1 MKKTIIL
8 LFAVLSSVNLISQ
21 NLNGLTFNLPH
32 NIFVEKGIENGAFI
46 ISHSYQLCDTAS
58 SQRFGRYGN
67 PEFGSN
73 YSIAIKVKGGYIIPK
88 AVLTPWLFDDNFSRY
103 QDNYKPVSYKI
114 KYKNLSDSVKQEL
127 NNDVFSSIQKIN
139 GVDFCLVKDTS
150 SFNGDG
156 FMPDV
161 EGGVKEGW
169 CVWYVASSSAES
181 FDSLGLITTI
191 TLRHDMEIT
200 PDVNHYEI
208 ETPNTVDTF
217 IGGIYLVPVQTSI
230 GVMSLKLSGII
241 TKEGDVWQILTPFV
255 DYNIGD
261 ELFLVSSQNE
271 VISSEPV
278 LSEDNGDTSNQPS
291 RRRRNRR

>member
-21 NLNGLTFNLPH
+21 NLSGLTINLPH
-32 NIFVEKGIENGAFI
+32 NFFVEKGIENGAFI
-46 ISHSYQLCDTAS
+46 ISHSYQLCDTAN

-73 YSIAIKVKGGYIIPK
+73 YSIAIKVKGGYVIPK
-88 AVLTPWLFDDNFSRY
+88 AVLTPWLFDNNFSRY
-103 QDNYKPVSYKI
+103 QDNYKPVSYKVG
-114 KYKNLSDSVKQEL
+114 YRNLSDSVKKEL
-127 NNDVFSSIQKIN
+127 YNDGFPGVQNLN
-139 GVDFCLVKDTS
+139 GAEYCLVKDTS
-150 SFNGDG
+150 SFHGDG

-161 EGGVKEGW
+161 EGGAKEGW
-169 CVWYVASSSAES
+169 CVWYVAASSTES
-181 FDSLGLITTI
+181 FDSLGLITTM

-208 ETPNTVDTF
+208 EAPNTVDTF

-230 GVMSLKLSGII
+230 GVLSFKLSGII
-241 TKEGDVWQILTPFV
+241 TKEGGVWQIFTPFV
-255 DYNIGD
+255 DYNMGD
-261 ELFLVSSQNE
+261 ELFLAPSQTE
-271 VISSEPV
+271 MISSEPV
-278 LSEDNGDTSNQPS
+278 VSGNNGDTSNQPS